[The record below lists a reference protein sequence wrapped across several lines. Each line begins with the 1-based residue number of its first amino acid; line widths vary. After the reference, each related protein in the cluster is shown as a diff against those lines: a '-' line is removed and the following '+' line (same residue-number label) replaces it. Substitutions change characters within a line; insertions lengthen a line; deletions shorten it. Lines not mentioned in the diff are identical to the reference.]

1 MEQELLTV
9 EELCRWLK
17 ISRSTADRW
26 RKEGMPFIKQSRLV
40 RFDREE
46 VLKWLKKNSKK

>member
-1 MEQELLTV
+1 MENELLTV

-26 RKEGMPFIKQSRLV
+26 RKEGMPFSKKKRLV
-40 RFDREE
+40 RFDKEE
-46 VLKWLKKNSKK
+46 VLEWLKEKNKD